1 MPYMYNLYNYL
12 VKYKNIFV
20 IKNLI
25 EININNIYIIYKEIV
40 LLILDDILILII

>member
-1 MPYMYNLYNYL
+1 MPYMYNLYMYL

-25 EININNIYIIYKEIV
+25 LINFRNIYIIYKEIV
-40 LLILDDILILII
+40 LLIINDMLILKI